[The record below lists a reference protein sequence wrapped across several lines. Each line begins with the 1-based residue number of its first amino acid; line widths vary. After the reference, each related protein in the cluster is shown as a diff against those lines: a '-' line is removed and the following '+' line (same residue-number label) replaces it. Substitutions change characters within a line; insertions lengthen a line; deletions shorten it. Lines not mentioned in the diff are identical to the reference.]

1 MISFSLDHAGS
12 QHARQT
18 PWRRPPRAKEQ
29 TTSSCATD
37 LPVFRY
43 RKTKV
48 AADRRVVRLI
58 VGRHAGSSVG
68 RSRRIQRR
76 FPVEQVAER
85 QRKTQVRP
93 GITAPASVG
102 AQGGIKSSER
112 SRIDF
117 VKPFV

>member
-1 MISFSLDHAGS
+1 MRISDWSSDVCSSDLAGS

-58 VGRHAGSSVG
+58 VGRHVGSSVG

-93 GITAPASVG
+93 GITALASVV
-102 AQGGIKSSER
+102 AQRSEEHR
-112 SRIDF
+112 YELQ
-117 VKPFV
+117 

>member
-1 MISFSLDHAGS
+1 MRISDWSSDVCSSDLAGS

-58 VGRHAGSSVG
+58 VGRHVGSSVG

-76 FPVEQVAER
+76 FPVEKVAER
-85 QRKTQVRP
+85 PRKTQVRT
-93 GITAPASVG
+93 GIHALHSVVV
-102 AQGGIKSSER
+102 QGGIKGRE
-112 SRIDF
+112 
-117 VKPFV
+117 